1 MSKISSGLT
10 LTTDYFMRN
19 FYKDNRDAAQ
29 RNGRGNYTKL
39 ELSYEDSRA
48 LSRASKRMISTD
60 FGTGEDEEE
69 STDIDE
75 TMISKIKAFADTYN
89 NALDSGDMDN
99 YDSKRYIKQLKSLG
113 QKYADELGE
122 IGITVGQD
130 GKLTVDENLLSM
142 ADSSQ
147 VRKVFSDENDFSR
160 KSLSIAKQLNA
171 VAHDNLLA
179 QMNGNGMRIN
189 ITL

>member
-1 MSKISSGLT
+1 MAKISSGLT

-19 FYKDNRDAAQ
+19 FYKNNRDASQ
-29 RNGRGNYTKL
+29 KNGRDNYTRL

-60 FGTGEDEEE
+60 FGTDEDED
-69 STDIDE
+69 TDIDE

-89 NALDSGDMDN
+89 NALDSGDTDD
-99 YDSKRYIKQLKSLG
+99 YDTKRYINQLKSLG
-113 QKYADELGE
+113 KKHAEELSE
-122 IGITVGQD
+122 IGITVEQS
-130 GKLTVDENLLSM
+130 GKLTIDESLLNM
-142 ADSSQ
+142 ADSSK
-147 VRKVFSDENDFSR
+147 VRKVFSEENDFSN
-160 KSLSIAKQLNA
+160 KSLAIAKELNE
-171 VAHDNLLA
+171 VVHNNLLT

>member
-60 FGTGEDEEE
+60 FGTGENEEE

-89 NALDSGDMDN
+89 NALDSGDMND
-99 YDSKRYIKQLKSLG
+99 YDSKRYIKQLRSLG
-113 QKYADELGE
+113 QKHADELGE

-130 GKLTVDENLLSM
+130 GRLSVDEGLLSM

-147 VRKVFSDENDFSR
+147 VRKVFSEENDFSR

-171 VAHDNLLA
+171 VVHDNLLA